1 MFKVEIKNLSISAN
15 IGITAQE
22 RKKKQLLKVTLEFIY
37 PVKNSLDLNN
47 INNVKDYSSITKYL
61 KQEIQDNES
70 TFFKTILEQLE
81 GNMQQTTSADQ
92 KERLS
97 KWIQKNAQYFNN
109 KGAFDKL
116 YPEFSRLI

>member
-61 KQEIQDNES
+61 K
-70 TFFKTILEQLE
+70 T
-81 GNMQQTTSADQ
+81 
-92 KERLS
+92 
-97 KWIQKNAQYFNN
+97 
-109 KGAFDKL
+109 FDKKRYIFNL
-116 YPEFSRLI
+116 GHGVLPETSPDMVRYLVDEVRSFNGQ

>member
-22 RKKKQLLKVTLEFIY
+22 RKKKQLLKVTLEFSY

-61 KQEIQDNES
+61 KTFIKES
-70 TFFKTILEQLE
+70 QSHTLEHLIIKTSNVLEKKFKIKKVKIIFSFKIL
-81 GNMQQTTSADQ
+81 
-92 KERLS
+92 
-97 KWIQKNAQYFNN
+97 QKNSL
-109 KGAFDKL
+109 K
-116 YPEFSRLI
+116 